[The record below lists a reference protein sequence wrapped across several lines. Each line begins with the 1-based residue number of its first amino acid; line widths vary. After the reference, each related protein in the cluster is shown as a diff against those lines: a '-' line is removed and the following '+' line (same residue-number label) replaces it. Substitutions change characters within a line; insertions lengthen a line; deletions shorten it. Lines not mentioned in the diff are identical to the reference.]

1 MVIRFCCTG
10 VIVTCLLV
18 LNGMVNIA
26 QYSRSRGA
34 RNKGVFRP
42 QNIFQHIY
50 WWPAMCD
57 LSAMSDN
64 VFTYSDDGAVM
75 CTTLSGSERLIDSC
89 AEYVLK

>member
-50 WWPAMCD
+50 W
-57 LSAMSDN
+57 
-64 VFTYSDDGAVM
+64 
-75 CTTLSGSERLIDSC
+75 
-89 AEYVLK
+89 